1 MYKRQL
7 VNFLFAYEK
16 AATGDL
22 IGAGLEAIS
31 GLLDIG
37 GLWPLSTALDAFL
50 LARDFMPGIKE
61 NEEEL
66 LGNLGLGEFVKS
78 AEGITS
84 KLPNLGDILNMV
96 LGKKP
101 EQPKAKVSAPA
112 ASASA
117 PGAVMQEDGSID
129 MDSIPPAAPAAPAAP
144 APPGAMPAAPAA
156 QVSSPSS
163 PSMSAPGPVSGGG
176 NTTVIYKKVGGSGGQ
191 MQGQP
196 LKSGSATDVPL
207 IASADPSNFYT
218 MYSQLLYNVVG

>member
-1 MYKRQL
+1 MVPDFETAKIEL
-7 VNFLFAYEK
+7 DNIF
-16 AATGDL
+16 DL
-22 IGAGLEAIS
+22 IFSSETTSKLSIFAI
-31 GLLDIG
+31 
-37 GLWPLSTALDAFL
+37 TL
-50 LARDFMPGIKE
+50 LAIT
-61 NEEEL
+61 
-66 LGNLGLGEFVKS
+66 
-78 AEGITS
+78 TS

-101 EQPKAKVSAPA
+101 EQPKAKVSPA
-112 ASASA
+112 DTTPTPVTTPV
-117 PGAVMQEDGSID
+117 PGEM
-129 MDSIPPAAPAAPAAP
+129 PA
-144 APPGAMPAAPAA
+144 GAMSAA